1 MAAISEIRASEII
14 EVIIRSYLVRG
25 EVPTFDEIETEFN
38 NYVALNDLNLPR
50 FNSSDFN
57 VAYKGNSSASLYNN
71 TNLTI
76 KQDLNTLFSTLLNT
90 TDQAVKLFNRW
101 ETKAQ
106 SLEHRLLGLEGRIGR
121 LLAVA
126 EDTEGFFDVVGDTF
140 NNLDLTDLD
149 LSDSIDINLSQ
160 NLITMSKSTGTS
172 SSVSRVFLNSL
183 TSNQVNFNLLQ
194 QNGVQLVTPVDN
206 TEPRFAFYDSDTYW
220 KSNAYLSDTVNNLA
234 ADLTLSLVEPISI
247 SKISIKLHSSQS
259 NSTTTVTPM
268 YSTDGVNYQKL
279 PIANTSLQ
287 SIDKVEFIFPEISVL
302 KLKFILEKNGHD
314 FISSDLSYVYEFG
327 AKEIALFKEA
337 FSDDPNFTGL
347 FISKPLSAQNTNG
360 DYSLFNK
367 LTLKVCELT
376 SSVAS
381 INYYIAVAKELDGV
395 PRWLTS
401 NGFVTSPNHLV
412 GGEDTRLWTA
422 VSPLNRSEIVHPQVL
437 DFGTLTSLTKENIG
451 ISYDMAGGTYHESP
465 AQSFVLMSKDISDTL
480 VYEDCE
486 TTGNEYRYVFNKT
499 SQKLL
504 DLQISKDI
512 NVDINNVALWRNVG
526 EKGIA
531 IGDTTKKVRGIQIGW
546 EFSEPYYSAT
556 IYIGQTE
563 GMAFDTGNFPLTID
577 EVNYT
582 GVVSSDV
589 LSRGTHSVK
598 IHKDYWRAIP
608 PGLNSLQE
616 LKQYDILYPFN
627 QKLLIEGYDYG
638 ASYPE
643 TDEKIYSGVD
653 RFAGSIMKKVSIF
666 DMINNVKDNDYT
678 KFSIDTDIPG
688 VSEIA
693 GGAAINASYVI
704 LLNTNNAIAD
714 FMNEK
719 FMLEFNLTD
728 ELFSFLALRA
738 ELKTESSEI
747 SPVFEEY
754 QIKLSV

>member
-1 MAAISEIRASEII
+1 MVAVSEIRASEII
-14 EVIIRSYLVRG
+14 EKIIRSYLERG

-38 NYVALNDLNLPR
+38 SYIALNDLDLPR
-50 FNSSDFN
+50 FNSTDYN
-57 VAYKGNSSASLYNN
+57 VAFKGNSSASLYNN
-71 TNLTI
+71 TNATI
-76 KQDLNTLFSTLLNT
+76 KEDLNTLFTALLNT

-106 SLEHRLLGLEGRIGR
+106 ALEHRILGLEGRIGR

-126 EDTEGFFDVVGDTF
+126 EDTEGYFDVVGDTF

-149 LSDSIDINLSQ
+149 LSDSIDINLNQ

-172 SSVSRVFLNSL
+172 SAVSRVFLNSL
-183 TSNQVNFNLLQ
+183 TSNQVTFNLLQ

-206 TEPRFAFYDSDTYW
+206 TEPRFAFYDSNTYW
-220 KSNAYLSDTVNNLA
+220 KTNAYLANKVSVLA
-234 ADLTLSLVEPISI
+234 GDLTLSLVEPISI

-259 NSTTTVTPM
+259 NSATTVTPM

-279 PIANTSLQ
+279 PISNTSLQ

-302 KLKFILEKNGHD
+302 KLKLILEKNGHD
-314 FISSDLSYVYEFG
+314 FISSDLNYVYEFG
-327 AKEIALFKEA
+327 AKEIALYKEA

-376 SSVAS
+376 SSTTS
-381 INYYIAVAKELDGV
+381 INYYIAVGKELDGV

-401 NGFVTSPNHLV
+401 TGFVTSPDHLV

-422 VSPLNRSEIVHPQVL
+422 ISPLNREEIIYPQVL
-437 DFGTLTSLTKENIG
+437 DFGTLTSLTREDIG

-465 AQSFVLMSKDISDTL
+465 KQTFTLMTKDISDTL
-480 VYEDCE
+480 VYENCE
-486 TTGNEYRYVFNKT
+486 TTTGEYRYVFNKT

-512 NVDINNVALWRNVG
+512 NVDINNVILWRNIG

-546 EFSEPYYSAT
+546 EFSEPYYSTT

-563 GMAFDTGNFPLTID
+563 GMVIDTGNLPITID

-582 GVVSSDV
+582 GVVSSDI
-589 LSRGTHSVK
+589 LSRGTHSIK
-598 IHKDYWRAIP
+598 IHKDYWRAVP
-608 PGLNSLQE
+608 PELNTIQE
-616 LKQYDILYPFN
+616 LKQYDILYPYN
-627 QKLLIEGYDYG
+627 QKLLIEGYEYG

-643 TDEKIYSGVD
+643 ADEKIYSGVD
-653 RFAGSIMKKVSIF
+653 RFAGSIMQKVSIF

-678 KFSIDTDIPG
+678 KFSVDTDIPG
-688 VSEIA
+688 VSEIV
-693 GGAAINASYVI
+693 GDAAVEPSYVF

-738 ELKTESSEI
+738 ELKTQNSEI